1 MKGWVWCLF
10 RLGLGGFVQFIACSC
25 RLGLQITQLM
35 LCFWQ
40 KVPLLKTACSKTYLY
55 LFVIFIHFPYFFIA
69 KFRLCPRVRHCRSCI
84 GQFFLCLWATEL
96 SLRSGEGT
104 RWECH
109 QPPEWSADR
118 RALRHVAT
126 TNCSVHCLFQSKM
139 QRLYNVV
146 QTLLH
151 QSNAILPRKKLRQ
164 PVGHILASFHIT
176 ARRQTHEVIILIHF
190 VYSCS
195 CSVSLVF

>member
-1 MKGWVWCLF
+1 MH
-10 RLGLGGFVQFIACSC
+10 
-25 RLGLQITQLM
+25 LQTRSSDNSAHV
-35 LCFWQ
+35 CFWQ
-40 KVPLLKTACSKTYLY
+40 KDPLLKTASVRIIYTCLSFSFIFHTSSLPSLGSVPCPALQILHWPVFPVPLSDRAFATQWRRHKMRVSPASRMVCRSKSVATCCDYKLFSS
-55 LFVIFIHFPYFFIA
+55 LFV
-69 KFRLCPRVRHCRSCI
+69 
-84 GQFFLCLWATEL
+84 
-96 SLRSGEGT
+96 
-104 RWECH
+104 
-109 QPPEWSADR
+109 
-118 RALRHVAT
+118 
-126 TNCSVHCLFQSKM
+126 QSKM

-176 ARRQTHEVIILIHF
+176 ARRQTHEVIIFIHF